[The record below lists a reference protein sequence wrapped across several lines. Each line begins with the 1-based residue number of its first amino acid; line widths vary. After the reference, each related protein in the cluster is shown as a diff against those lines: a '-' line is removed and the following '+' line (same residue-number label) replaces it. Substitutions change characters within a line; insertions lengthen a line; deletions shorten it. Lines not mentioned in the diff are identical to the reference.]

1 LFRLKSQPTH
11 HLQKRERGRK
21 RESYS
26 DFGGFTRDGESN
38 RHDSEKTHYSTHN
51 LYPSLHF
58 SFPLSPSFC
67 SCEEVERV
75 LTQNGNYG
83 FLVSSLPILLIFLI
97 KEITTW
103 SWSLL
108 QFTEKFSD
116 KSKPYISFEQ
126 PRSINRD
133 MNFPY
138 RPTCPSCVFPCSTQF
153 PYEPSK

>member
-1 LFRLKSQPTH
+1 LLIWKFHQRKTNFKQGTSIFVPIKKPTNPPPTE
-11 HLQKRERGRK
+11 KREGK
-21 RESYS
+21 KERESYS

-83 FLVSSLPILLIFLI
+83 FLVSSLPILLIFLRDNFLFA
-97 KEITTW
+97 T
-103 SWSLL
+103 
-108 QFTEKFSD
+108 
-116 KSKPYISFEQ
+116 SKLKI
-126 PRSINRD
+126 
-133 MNFPY
+133 
-138 RPTCPSCVFPCSTQF
+138 
-153 PYEPSK
+153 